1 MDNTRKKAFL
11 AALVGN
17 SIFGFSFLFSKI
29 ALDITSPS
37 VLVAIRFLVAFIVLN
52 LFVFVGKQI
61 KRKDGSALVEFSLK
75 GKPRKYLILLAI
87 FQPVIY
93 FLAESYGIKYTSSA
107 FAGTIISVIPLM
119 GIVLDVLI
127 MHIGVSKTQIMC
139 AIGSVI
145 GVIITTVGAEKMNS
159 SLFGVFM
166 LLLAVCSGA
175 LFYVFSKKASEYY
188 NAIERT
194 YAMFAIASVV
204 FGVVALVQCRGDYE
218 MMLLVPL
225 KSTSFWG
232 AILYLA
238 VFSSVAAF
246 VILNYASTYISV
258 SEASIFAN
266 LTTVISIIA
275 GVVIL
280 KESFSVQ
287 QMIGAVIII
296 LSIYISS
303 KANTNG

>member
-1 MDNTRKKAFL
+1 MDKTRKSAL
-11 AALVGN
+11 IAALIGN

-29 ALDITSPS
+29 ALDIASPT
-37 VLVAIRFLVAFIVLN
+37 VLVAVRFLTAFVVLN
-52 LFVFVGKQI
+52 IFVLIGSRM
-61 KRKDGSALVEFSLK
+61 KRSDGRPLVEFSLQ

-119 GIVLDVLI
+119 GIVLDVII
-127 MHIGVSKTQIMC
+127 MHIKVTKTQVWC

-145 GVIITTVGAEKMNS
+145 GVVITTIGAEQMQS
-159 SLFGVFM
+159 SVFGVLM

-175 LFYVFSKKASEYY
+175 LFYVFSKKASEHY

-204 FGVVALVQCRGDYE
+204 FGVIALAECRGDYGT
-218 MMLLVPL
+218 MLFAPL
-225 KSTSFWG
+225 TNEAFWG

-280 KESFSVQ
+280 KESFTIQ
-287 QMIGAVIII
+287 QMAGAVIII
-296 LSIYISS
+296 ISVYISS
-303 KANTNG
+303 KANTND

>member
-1 MDNTRKKAFL
+1 MDNTRKKALL
-11 AALVGN
+11 AALIGN

-29 ALDITSPS
+29 ALDIASPG
-37 VLVAIRFLVAFIVLN
+37 VLVAIRFLVAFTVLN
-52 LFVFVGKQI
+52 LFVFIGKQM
-61 KRKDGSALVEFSLK
+61 KRKDGRPFVEFSLK

-93 FLAESYGIKYTSSA
+93 FLAESCGIKYTSSA

-127 MHIGVSKTQIMC
+127 MRIKVSKTQIMC

-159 SLFGVFM
+159 SLSGVLM

-175 LFYVFSKKASEYY
+175 LFYVFSKKASEHY

-194 YAMFAIASVV
+194 YAMFAIASIV
-204 FGVVALVQCRGDYE
+204 FGVIALAECRGDYVV
-218 MMLLVPL
+218 MLLEPL
-225 KSTSFWG
+225 TNRAFWG

-280 KESFSVQ
+280 KESFTIQ
-287 QMIGAVIII
+287 QMAGAVIII
-296 LSIYISS
+296 ISVYLSS
-303 KANTNG
+303 KANTND

>member
-1 MDNTRKKAFL
+1 MSKTRNRALL
-11 AALVGN
+11 AALIGN

-29 ALDITSPS
+29 ALDITTPS
-37 VLVAIRFLVAFIVLN
+37 VLVAVRFVAALLVLSLVII
-52 LFVFVGKQI
+52 VGKSI
-61 KRKDGSALVEFSLK
+61 KGKDGRPLIEFSLK

-107 FAGTIISVIPLM
+107 FAGTIIAIIPLM
-119 GIVLDVLI
+119 GVVLDVAI
-127 MHIGVSKTQIMC
+127 MHITVTKKQIFC

-145 GVIITTVGAEKMNS
+145 GVAITTLGATDMKS
-159 SLFGVFM
+159 SWLGVFM
-166 LLLAVCSGA
+166 LLFAVCAGA
-175 LFYVFSKKASEYY
+175 FFYVFSKKASEHY

-194 YAMFAIASVV
+194 YAMFVIASVV
-204 FGVVALVQCRGDYE
+204 FVIFALIECKGAYASIIGTAFRSGA
-218 MMLLVPL
+218 
-225 KSTSFWG
+225 FWG

-280 KESFSVQ
+280 KESFTIQ
-287 QMIGAVIII
+287 QVVGAIII
-296 LSIYISS
+296 IASVYISS
-303 KANTNG
+303 ISGERK

>member
-1 MDNTRKKAFL
+1 MDNTRKKALL
-11 AALVGN
+11 AALIGN

-29 ALDITSPS
+29 ALDIASPG
-37 VLVAIRFLVAFIVLN
+37 VLVAIRFSVAFIVLN
-52 LFVFVGKQI
+52 IFVFVGRQI

-127 MHIGVSKTQIMC
+127 MHIKVSKTQIGC
-139 AIGSVI
+139 AIGSVA
-145 GVIITTVGAEKMNS
+145 GVIITTIGAKQMAGS
-159 SLFGVFM
+159 IFGVCM

-175 LFYVFSKKASEYY
+175 LFYVFSKKASEHY

-204 FGVVALVQCRGDYE
+204 FGAIALAECRGDHKA
-218 MMLLVPL
+218 MLFDPL
-225 KSTSFWG
+225 MNMAFWG

-280 KESFSVQ
+280 KESFTIQ
-287 QMIGAVIII
+287 QMAGAVIII
-296 LSIYISS
+296 ISVYISS
-303 KANTNG
+303 KVNTND

>member
-1 MDNTRKKAFL
+1 MDNTRKKALL

-29 ALDITSPS
+29 ALDIAIPS
-37 VLVAIRFLVAFIVLN
+37 VLVAIRFITAFIVLN
-52 LFVFVGKQI
+52 IFVFVGKLI
-61 KRKDGSALVEFSLK
+61 KRSDGSSFVEFSLK
-75 GKPRKYLILLAI
+75 GKPVKYLILLAV

-107 FAGTIISVIPLM
+107 FAGTIISVIPLV

-127 MHIGVSKTQIMC
+127 MRIHVTKTQIGC
-139 AIGSVI
+139 AASSVI
-145 GVIITTVGAEKMNS
+145 GVVITTIGAKQMKS
-159 SLFGVFM
+159 SVFGVLM

-175 LFYVFSKKASEYY
+175 LFYVFSKKASEHY

-204 FGVVALVQCRGDYE
+204 FGAIALAECRNDYKT
-218 MMLLVPL
+218 MLLEPL
-225 KSTSFWG
+225 TNSAFWG

-238 VFSSVAAF
+238 VFSSVGAF
-246 VILNYASTYISV
+246 LVLNYASTYISV

-287 QMIGAVIII
+287 QMVGAVIII
-296 LSIYISS
+296 LSVYISS
-303 KANTNG
+303 KANTND

>member
-1 MDNTRKKAFL
+1 MDKTRKRALL
-11 AALVGN
+11 AALIGN

-29 ALDITSPS
+29 ALDIASPG
-37 VLVAIRFLVAFIVLN
+37 VLVAVRFLTAFVVLN
-52 LFVFVGKQI
+52 FFVLIGSKL
-61 KRKDGSALVEFSLK
+61 KRGDGRPLVEFSLK
-75 GKPRKYLILLAI
+75 GKPRKYLILLAV

-127 MHIGVSKTQIMC
+127 MHIKVSKTQIGC
-139 AIGSVI
+139 AIGSVA
-145 GVIITTVGAEKMNS
+145 GVIITTIGAKQMEGS
-159 SLFGVFM
+159 IFGVCM

-175 LFYVFSKKASEYY
+175 LFYVFSKKASEHY

-204 FGVVALVQCRGDYE
+204 FGAIALAECRGDYKA
-218 MMLLVPL
+218 MLFDPL
-225 KSTSFWG
+225 MNMAFWG

-280 KESFSVQ
+280 KESFTIQ
-287 QMIGAVIII
+287 QMAGAVIII
-296 LSIYISS
+296 LSVYISS
-303 KANTNG
+303 KANTNE

>member
-1 MDNTRKKAFL
+1 MDKTRKKALL
-11 AALVGN
+11 AALIGN

-37 VLVAIRFLVAFIVLN
+37 VLVAIRFLTAFIVLN
-52 LFVFVGKQI
+52 FFVLIGSKI
-61 KRKDGSALVEFSLK
+61 KRSDGRPYIEFSLK
-75 GKPRKYLILLAI
+75 GKPRKYLILLAV

-119 GIVLDVLI
+119 GIILDVLI
-127 MHIGVSKTQIMC
+127 MHIKVTKTQIGCAMC
-139 AIGSVI
+139 SVI
-145 GVIITTVGAEKMNS
+145 GVIITTIGAEKAQS
-159 SLFGVFM
+159 SMFGVLM
-166 LLLAVCSGA
+166 LMLAVCSGA
-175 LFYVFSKKASEYY
+175 LFYVFSKKASEHY

-194 YAMFAIASVV
+194 YAMFAIASVT
-204 FGVVALVQCRGDYE
+204 FGVIALVQCVDNYDT
-218 MMLLVPL
+218 MLLVPL
-225 KSTSFWG
+225 TNTSFWC

-246 VILNYASTYISV
+246 VILNYASTYITV

-280 KESFSVQ
+280 KESFSIH

-296 LSIYISS
+296 VSVYVSS
-303 KANTNG
+303 RVNSKE

>member
-1 MDNTRKKAFL
+1 MDNTRKKALL
-11 AALVGN
+11 AALIGN

-37 VLVAIRFLVAFIVLN
+37 VLVAVRFLTAFLVLN
-52 LFVFVGKQI
+52 IFVLVGSRI
-61 KRKDGSALVEFSLK
+61 KRSDGRALMEFSLK
-75 GKPRKYLILLAI
+75 RKPVKYLILLAI

-107 FAGTIISVIPLM
+107 FAGTIISIIPLV
-119 GIVLDVLI
+119 GIVLDVAI
-127 MHIGVSKTQIMC
+127 MHIKVTKVQIMC
-139 AIGSVI
+139 ALGSIVGVAITTIGAEEMESSWF
-145 GVIITTVGAEKMNS
+145 GVI
-159 SLFGVFM
+159 M
-166 LLLAVCSGA
+166 LLIAVCSGA

-204 FGVVALVQCRGDYE
+204 FGGIALAECRSDYRT
-218 MMLLVPL
+218 MLLDPL
-225 KSTSFWG
+225 MNTAFWG

-266 LTTVISIIA
+266 LTTVISIVA
-275 GVVIL
+275 GVLIL
-280 KESFSVQ
+280 KENFTMQ
-287 QMIGAVIII
+287 QVIGAVIII
-296 LSIYISS
+296 ISVYVS
-303 KANTNG
+303 SRVNTKE

>member
-1 MDNTRKKAFL
+1 MDKIRKRAL
-11 AALVGN
+11 MAALVGN

-29 ALDITSPS
+29 ALDITVPS
-37 VLVAIRFLVAFIVLN
+37 VLVAIRFLTAFIVLN
-52 LFVFVGKQI
+52 IFVFAGSKI
-61 KRKDGSALVEFSLK
+61 KRSDGSSFLEFSLK

-127 MHIGVSKTQIMC
+127 MHVKVKKTQIGC
-139 AIGSVI
+139 ALGSVI
-145 GVIITTVGAEKMNS
+145 GVVITTIGVEKAQS
-159 SLFGVFM
+159 SLVGVFM

-175 LFYVFSKKASEYY
+175 LFYVFSQKASEHY

-204 FGVVALVQCRGDYE
+204 FGIIALLQCRGDYE
-218 MMLLVPL
+218 TMLLEPL
-225 KSTSFWG
+225 TNISFWG
-232 AILYLA
+232 AILYLS

-266 LTTVISIIA
+266 LTTVISIVA

-280 KESFSVQ
+280 KENFTIQ
-287 QMIGAVIII
+287 QMIGAIII
-296 LSIYISS
+296 IVSVYISS
-303 KANTNG
+303 KVNAKE